1 MTTLPILSQS
11 SDGGVLIASPSTFLR
26 KQVLRSF
33 DESGRV
39 VHDASGDGATRVGG
53 DATAPRA

>member
-11 SDGGVLIASPSTFLR
+11 SDGGVLVASPSTFLR

-39 VHDASGDGATRVGG
+39 VREAD
-53 DATAPRA
+53 